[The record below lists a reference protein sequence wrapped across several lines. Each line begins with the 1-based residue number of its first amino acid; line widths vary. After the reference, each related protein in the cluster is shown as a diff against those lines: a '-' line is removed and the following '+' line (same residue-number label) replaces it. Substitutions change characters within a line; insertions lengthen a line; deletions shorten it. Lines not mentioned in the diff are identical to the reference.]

1 MMPKGQRVILQFVY
15 KSIRNTAQQI
25 YRRCVNN
32 LRLWGGNEEE
42 AAIVFDKFLKYQLQ
56 EN

>member
-1 MMPKGQRVILQFVY
+1 MPKGQRVILQFVY